1 MKKEDYENIIKIGL
15 DNGADFVEI
24 FDEYSKTKSFIL
36 NDSKLDTINSSN
48 TKGIGIRVIKNNEV
62 YYSSTNIVTLDNLKK
77 IIVNLTKKLNQ
88 ERSTNN
94 FKLNNLE
101 VKLKKVKK
109 PHDSIRVSEKKKILL
124 DIDKNVR
131 KSSELIQQIT
141 LGFIE
146 DDRNFIIANSEGKYI
161 QSNTIVTRFIANIYV
176 EKEGKKEHEFTDFA
190 IGSGYDFL
198 DEVNLEEKV
207 LNCSKSAIK
216 KLDAINI
223 KGGEMPV
230 IIAPGFGAVIFQDRK
245 SVV

>member
-24 FDEYSKTKSFIL
+24 FDEYSKSKSFIL

-207 LNCSKSAIK
+207 LNCSKSAI
-216 KLDAINI
+216 I
-223 KGGEMPV
+223 
-230 IIAPGFGAVIFQDRK
+230 
-245 SVV
+245 

>member
-24 FDEYSKTKSFIL
+24 FDEYSKSKSFIL

-223 KGGEMPV
+223 KGGTNL
-230 IIAPGFGAVIFQDRK
+230 R
-245 SVV
+245 

>member
-1 MKKEDYENIIKIGL
+1 MKKNKRRRKEELKKEDYENIIKIGL

-24 FDEYSKTKSFIL
+24 FDEYSKSKSFIL

-109 PHDSIRVSEKKKILL
+109 PHDSIRVS
-124 DIDKNVR
+124 
-131 KSSELIQQIT
+131 
-141 LGFIE
+141 
-146 DDRNFIIANSEGKYI
+146 
-161 QSNTIVTRFIANIYV
+161 
-176 EKEGKKEHEFTDFA
+176 
-190 IGSGYDFL
+190 
-198 DEVNLEEKV
+198 
-207 LNCSKSAIK
+207 
-216 KLDAINI
+216 
-223 KGGEMPV
+223 
-230 IIAPGFGAVIFQDRK
+230 
-245 SVV
+245 

>member
-1 MKKEDYENIIKIGL
+1 MNKKGMTL
-15 DNGADFVEI
+15 VE
-24 FDEYSKTKSFIL
+24 L
-36 NDSKLDTINSSN
+36 
-48 TKGIGIRVIKNNEV
+48 
-62 YYSSTNIVTLDNLKK
+62 IVTFTLAMVIVVFLVQ

-207 LNCSKSAIK
+207 LNCSKSAI
-216 KLDAINI
+216 I
-223 KGGEMPV
+223 
-230 IIAPGFGAVIFQDRK
+230 
-245 SVV
+245 